1 MKRSLIEEELP
12 LAAVNRESAREK
24 SLRHGHISTLHLWWA
39 RRPLSMSRAVV
50 FATLMPD
57 PDDDEERDRLLGII
71 AGASAFERSDAGGA
85 ALRAELAK
93 AWPDERP
100 KVLDCFAGGG
110 AIPLE
115 AIRLG
120 CDVHAVDINPVA
132 HLVQLATLDYPM
144 RFGEKDPRGRYQL
157 VEDVKHWSAWV
168 GERAEGE
175 LAAYFPRPGKGR
187 PAIYFWCRT
196 MPCPDASCGR
206 EIPLMTSRKLAD
218 SARRTYR
225 VDLSVVGDTIAID
238 VAPGPPTDGTDW
250 TAGTMKASSVTCPAC
265 GATAPAKDV
274 RTYARRE
281 GFGARLYAV
290 MDVQDGERS
299 YRAPTTDEIEAAAS
313 TAVAVLA
320 LAESDDG
327 VSPVPDEAMVLSQYR
342 RYVNIT
348 YGVKTWR
355 GLFNNRQLLVLGVL
369 ARLVREAHAAMLSQG
384 MDSSRARAV
393 ATYLAFAVDKI
404 ADYNSSFCTWAPRGE
419 FLRDT
424 FPQQSIRMAWDFTE
438 VDPFA
443 GVSGSWDGSVAWIT
457 RALDHLCGVEQPP
470 AVVQRGNAQ
479 ALEFPDGHFDAVIVD
494 PPYYDAFQYGDLSD
508 FFYVWLKRSVGHLY
522 PDLFVTPLTPKQ
534 AEIIENRAD
543 KKSAEYISHDEFEA
557 RLERALAELARVV
570 KPDGHV
576 AMVFAHTDVE
586 AWERLLRALR
596 SAGLVVTTSWPMRSE
611 RGSRPTAQISAVL
624 GSSVVLVCRKHAGSG
639 EGFYDDV
646 VRELEAR
653 IVERLATFEEMQ
665 LIGADYFVS
674 AIGPAFEVF
683 ARYSRVVRLSGEE
696 VGVDELMV
704 LARQAVARHAIRRLL
719 GGENLAAL
727 DGRSLLYLTWRW
739 AYDGETIPADEAY
752 KLGRA
757 FDIDLTDLARPG
769 DLIAKAGDSFRL
781 LAPHERM
788 DSKLSTSPS
797 LIDVMHLAA
806 RFHDAGRRN
815 ELAELLGATG
825 MGAEPR
831 FWATA
836 TAIAESL
843 PDGNR
848 ERTMLLGLTGNK
860 DQLAQAAAKHVGTSV
875 EELTLF
881 GIT

>member
-1 MKRSLIEEELP
+1 MRRSLIEEELP
-12 LAAVNRESAREK
+12 LAAVNRESARDK

-57 PDDDEERDRLLGII
+57 PVDAEERNRLLGII
-71 AGASAFERSDAGGA
+71 AGASAFERSHAGGA

-93 AWPDERP
+93 AWPDGRP
-100 KVLDCFAGGG
+100 KILDCFAGGG

-120 CDVHAVDINPVA
+120 CDVYAGDINPVA
-132 HLVQLATLDYPM
+132 HIVQLATLDYPM

-157 VEDVKHWSAWV
+157 VEDVKQWSAWV
-168 GERAEGE
+168 GERAEAE
-175 LAAYFPRPGKGR
+175 LAPHFPRPGKGR

-196 MPCPDASCGR
+196 IRCPDASCRR

-218 SARRTYR
+218 SSRKYR
-225 VDLSVVGDTIAID
+225 VDLSVVGDAIAID
-238 VAPGPPTDGTDW
+238 VSAGEPTDGSDW
-250 TAGTMKASSVTCPAC
+250 TVGTMKGSSVTCPAC
-265 GATAPAKDV
+265 GTTAPAKDV
-274 RTYARRE
+274 RAYAKRD

-290 MDVQDGERS
+290 MEIHDRIRI
-299 YRAPTTDEIEAAAS
+299 YRAPTGQEIAAA
-313 TAVAVLA
+313 AAAGQA
-320 LAESDDG
+320 LLQLPETEDG
-327 VSPVPDEAMVLSQYR
+327 VSAVPDEAMVKSQAR
-342 RYVNIT
+342 CLRNLV
-348 YGVKTWR
+348 YGIDTWR
-355 GLFNNRQLLVLGVL
+355 GLFSDRQLLVVGTL
-369 ARLVREAHAAMLSQG
+369 ARLVREAHVEMVNAG
-384 MDSSRARAV
+384 METARARAV
-393 ATYLAFAVDKI
+393 ATYLAFAADKI
-404 ADYNSSFCTWAPRGE
+404 ADYNSSFCTWAPGGE

-438 VDPFA
+438 VNPFA
-443 GVSGSWDGSVAWIT
+443 GVSGSWDGSVVWIT
-457 RALDHLCGVEQPP
+457 RVLDHLCSVEQPP
-470 AVVQRGNAQ
+470 ATVQRGNAQ
-479 ALEFPDGHFDAVIVD
+479 ILDFPDDHFDAVIVD

-508 FFYVWLKRSVGHLY
+508 FFYVWLKRSIGHLY
-522 PDLFVTPLTPKQ
+522 PELFVTPLTPKQ

-543 KKSAEYISHDEFEA
+543 KQSAEYISHDEFEA
-557 RLERALAELARVV
+557 RLERALAELARVI
-570 KPDGHV
+570 KPEGV
-576 AMVFAHTDVE
+576 VSMVFAHTDVV

-596 SAGLVVTTSWPMRSE
+596 VAGLVVTTSWPMRSE
-611 RGSRPTAQISAVL
+611 RESRPTAQISAVL
-624 GSSVVLVCRKHAGSG
+624 SSSVVLVCRKHAGSG

-653 IVERLATFEEMQ
+653 IAERLATFEEMR

-683 ARYSRVVRLSGEE
+683 ARYSRVVRLSGKE

-739 AYDGETIPADEAY
+739 AYDGEAIPADEAY

-769 DLIAKAGDSFRL
+769 DLIAKTGDSFRL
-781 LAPHERM
+781 LAPHERKGP
-788 DSKLSTSPS
+788 KLSTTPS

-806 RFHDAGRRN
+806 QFHDAGRRN

-825 MGAEPR
+825 MGAEPG

-836 TAIAESL
+836 TAIVESL

-860 DQLAQAAAKHVGTSV
+860 DQLAQAAAKHVGRSV

-881 GIT
+881 ENT

>member
-1 MKRSLIEEELP
+1 MKRSLIEEGLP
-12 LAAVNRESAREK
+12 LAAVNRESARDK

-57 PDDDEERDRLLGII
+57 PDDDQERARLLGMIS
-71 AGASAFERSDAGGA
+71 GACAFERSDVGGA
-85 ALRAELAK
+85 TLRAELAK
-93 AWPDERP
+93 AWPDRRP
-100 KVLDCFAGGG
+100 TVLDCFAGGG

-115 AIRLG
+115 AVRLG
-120 CDVHAVDINPVA
+120 CDVHAGDINPVA

-144 RFGEKDPRGRYQL
+144 RFGERDPRGRYQL
-157 VEDVKHWSAWV
+157 VEDVKDWSAWV
-168 GERAEGE
+168 GERAEAE
-175 LAAYFPRPGKGR
+175 LAPHFPRPGKGR

-196 MPCPDASCGR
+196 IPCPDASCGC

-218 SARRTYR
+218 STRKYR
-225 VDLSVVGDTIAID
+225 VDFSVVGNAIAID
-238 VAPGPPTDGTDW
+238 VAAGEPTDGSDW
-250 TAGTMKASSVTCPAC
+250 TVGTMKASSVACPAC
-265 GATAPAKDV
+265 GATVPAKDV
-274 RTYARRE
+274 RGYAKRV

-290 MDVQDGERS
+290 MDVDDGKRT
-299 YRAPTTDEIEAAAS
+299 YRAPTTEEIEAASSAQ
-313 TAVAVLA
+313 AA
-320 LAESDDG
+320 LLDLPETEDG
-327 VSPVPDEAMVLSQYR
+327 VSPVPNEAMVLSQGR
-342 RYVNIT
+342 CLRNLV
-348 YGVKTWR
+348 YGIQTWR
-355 GLFNNRQLLVLGVL
+355 GLFNDRQLLVLGTL
-369 ARLVREAHAAMLSQG
+369 TRLIREAHASMVSDG
-384 MDSSRARAV
+384 MDAARARAV
-393 ATYLAFAVDKI
+393 TTYLAFVADKI
-404 ADYNSSFCTWAPRGE
+404 ADYNSSFCTWAPKGE

-443 GVSGSWDGSVAWIT
+443 GVSGSWNGSVEWIT
-457 RALDHLCGVEQPP
+457 RVLDHLCGIGQPP
-470 AVVQRGNAQ
+470 AVVRRGNAQ
-479 ALEFPDGHFDAVIVD
+479 ALDFPDGHFDAVIVD

-522 PDLFVTPLTPKQ
+522 PELFVTPLTPKQ
-534 AEIIENRAD
+534 AEIIENRAE
-543 KKSAEYISHDEFEA
+543 KKSAEYISHDEFER

-570 KPDGHV
+570 KSDGQMV
-576 AMVFAHTDVE
+576 MVFAHTDVK

-596 SAGLVVTTSWPMRSE
+596 AAGLVVTTSWPMRSE
-611 RGSRPTAQISAVL
+611 REARPTAQISAVL
-624 GSSVVLVCRKHAGSG
+624 GSSVVLVCRKHSGSG

-653 IVERLATFEEMQ
+653 IAERLATFEEMQ

-696 VGVDELMV
+696 VGVEELMV

-719 GGENLAAL
+719 GGGSLALL

-739 AYDGETIPADEAY
+739 AYDGEAIPADEAY

-769 DLIAKAGDSFRL
+769 DLIAKTGDSFRL
-781 LAPHERM
+781 LAPHERK
-788 DSKLSTSPS
+788 DPKLSTTPS

-806 RFHDAGRRN
+806 RFHDMGRRN

-825 MGAEPR
+825 MGGEPG

-860 DQLAQAAAKHVGTSV
+860 DQLAQAAARHVGTLV
-875 EELTLF
+875 EELSLF
-881 GIT
+881 GNS

>member
-1 MKRSLIEEELP
+1 M
-12 LAAVNRESAREK
+12 
-24 SLRHGHISTLHLWWA
+24 LR
-39 RRPLSMSRAVV
+39 
-50 FATLMPD
+50 
-57 PDDDEERDRLLGII
+57 
-71 AGASAFERSDAGGA
+71 AFERSDVGGA

-93 AWPDERP
+93 AWPVRRP
-100 KVLDCFAGGG
+100 RVLDCFAGGG

-115 AIRLG
+115 AVRLG
-120 CDVHAVDINPVA
+120 CDVHAGDINPVA
-132 HLVQLATLDYPM
+132 HLVQLGTLDYPM
-144 RFGEKDPRGRYQL
+144 RFSERDPRGRYQL
-157 VEDVKHWSAWV
+157 VEDVKYWSTWV
-168 GERAEGE
+168 GERAEAE
-175 LAAYFPRPGKGR
+175 LALHFPRPGKGR

-218 SARRTYR
+218 STRIYR
-225 VDLSVVGDTIAID
+225 VDLSVVGDVIAID
-238 VAPGPPTDGTDW
+238 VAAGEPTDGSDW
-250 TAGTMKASSVTCPAC
+250 TVGTMKGSSVACPAC
-265 GATAPAKDV
+265 GATAPAKEV
-274 RTYARRE
+274 RRYAKSV

-290 MDVQDGERS
+290 MDVHDRERT
-299 YRAPTTDEIEAAAS
+299 YRAPTTEEVEAAYA
-313 TAVAVLA
+313 ARAA
-320 LAESDDG
+320 LLDLPEAEDG
-327 VSPVPDEAMVLSQYR
+327 VSAIPDEAMVLSQAR
-342 RYVNIT
+342 CLRNLV
-348 YGVKTWR
+348 YGIETWS
-355 GLFNNRQLLVLGVL
+355 GLFNDRQLLVLGTL
-369 ARLVREAHAAMLSQG
+369 TRLIRDAHASMVAGG
-384 MDSSRARAV
+384 MEAARARAV
-393 ATYLAFAVDKI
+393 ATYLAFVADKI

-443 GVSGSWDGSVAWIT
+443 GVSGSWNGSVEWIT
-457 RALDHLCGVEQPP
+457 RVLDHLCGIGQPP
-470 AVVQRGNAQ
+470 AAVQRGNAQ
-479 ALEFPDGHFDAVIVD
+479 ALDFPDGHFDAVIVD

-508 FFYVWLKRSVGHLY
+508 FFYIWLKRSVGHLY
-522 PDLFVTPLTPKQ
+522 PELFVTPLTPKQ

-543 KKSAEYISHDEFEA
+543 KKSAEYISHDEFET

-570 KPDGHV
+570 KPDGQMV
-576 AMVFAHTDVE
+576 MVFAHTDVK

-611 RGSRPTAQISAVL
+611 REARPTAQISAVL
-624 GSSVVLVCRKHAGSG
+624 GSSVVLVCRKHSGSG

-653 IVERLATFEEMQ
+653 IAERLATFEEMQ

-683 ARYSRVVRLSGEE
+683 ASYSRVVRLSGEE

-719 GGENLAAL
+719 GGGSLASL

-739 AYDGETIPADEAY
+739 AYDGDAIPADEAY

-769 DLIAKAGDSFRL
+769 DLIAKTGDSFRL
-781 LAPHERM
+781 LAPHERK
-788 DSKLSTSPS
+788 DPRLSTTPS

-806 RFHDAGRRN
+806 QFHDAGRRN

-825 MGAEPR
+825 MGGEPG

-860 DQLAQAAAKHVGTSV
+860 DQLTLAAARHVGTV
-875 EELTLF
+875 EKLTLF
-881 GIT
+881 GNS

>member
-1 MKRSLIEEELP
+1 MTKALIEEELP

-39 RRPLSMSRAVV
+39 RRPLAMSRAVV
-50 FATLMPD
+50 FASLMPD
-57 PDDDEERDRLLGII
+57 PGDDEKRDALLQLI
-71 AGASAFERSDAGGA
+71 AGASAFERSGAGGA
-85 ALRAELAK
+85 ELRSELSK

-115 AIRLG
+115 AVRLG
-120 CDVHAVDINPVA
+120 CDVLAMDINPVA

-144 RFGEKDPRGRYQL
+144 RFGEKRPTGTYGL
-157 VEDVKHWSAWV
+157 VDEVKHWAGWIA
-168 GERAEGE
+168 ERAEAE
-175 LAAYFPRPGKGR
+175 LAPFFPRPSKGR

-206 EIPLMTSRKLAD
+206 EIPLLKSRKLAD
-218 SARRTYR
+218 SSRRRQR
-225 VDLSVVGDTIAID
+225 VDLSVDGPTIAID
-238 VAPGPPTDGTDW
+238 VAAGAPTDGTDW
-250 TAGTMKASSVTCPAC
+250 SQGTVKASSVTCPAC

-274 RTYARRE
+274 RAYAKRE
-281 GFGARLYAV
+281 GFGERLYAV
-290 MDVQDGERS
+290 MDVHDGERI
-299 YRAPTTDEIEAAAS
+299 YRLPASDELEAATSAI
-313 TAVAVLA
+313 AA
-320 LAESDDG
+320 LASLPDLEDG
-327 VSPVPDEAMVLSQYR
+327 TSAVPDEEMVASQYR
-342 RYVNIT
+342 RYINIV
-348 YGVKTWR
+348 YGIHTWR
-355 GLFNNRQLLVLGVL
+355 GLFTGRQLLVLGTL
-369 ARLVREAHAAMLSQG
+369 AGLVRKAHEEMVSNGDGA
-384 MDSSRARAV
+384 DRARAV

-404 ADYNSSFCTWAPRGE
+404 ADYNSSFCTWAPAGE

-443 GVSGSWDGSVAWIT
+443 GVSGSWSGSVEWIT
-457 RALDHLCGVEQPP
+457 RALVHLCAVEQPP
-470 AVVQRGNAQ
+470 ARVVRGNAQ
-479 ALEFPDGHFDAVIVD
+479 ALGVVDGSIDAVIVD

-508 FFYVWLKRSVGHLY
+508 FFYVWLKRTIGPLY
-522 PDLFVTPLTPKQ
+522 PELFVTPLTPKH

-543 KKSAEYISHDEFEA
+543 KKSAEYISHEEFEA

-570 KPDGHV
+570 KPDGV
-576 AMVFAHTDVE
+576 VSLVFAHTDVE

-596 SAGLVVTTSWPMRSE
+596 AAGLVVTTSWPMRSE
-611 RGSRPTAQISAVL
+611 RESRPTAQISAVL
-624 GSSVVLVCRKHAGSG
+624 GSSVVLVCRKHASSG

-653 IVERLATFEEMQ
+653 IAERLDTFEEMQ
-665 LIGADYFVS
+665 LVGADYFVS

-719 GGENLAAL
+719 GGENLSSL
-727 DGRSLLYLTWRW
+727 DARSLLYLTWRW
-739 AYDGETIPADEAY
+739 AYDGEAIPADEAY

-757 FDIDLTDLARPG
+757 FDLDLTDLARPG
-769 DLIAKAGDSFRL
+769 DFIAKTGDSFRL
-781 LAPHERM
+781 LAPHERK
-788 DSKLSTSPS
+788 DPKLATTPS
-797 LIDVMHLAA
+797 LIDVLHLAA
-806 RFHDAGRRN
+806 RYHDAGRRN

-825 MGAEPR
+825 MGAEPG

-836 TAIAESL
+836 SAISESL
-843 PDGNR
+843 PDGDR
-848 ERTMLLGLTGNK
+848 ERTMLLGLTGNR
-860 DQLAQAAAKHVGTSV
+860 DLLAQAAARHVGTTV

-881 GIT
+881 GDT